1 MTRKEILEFVRNNTT
16 SFMGTVENGEPR
28 VRAMDTPR
36 VDDNGLTFCT
46 GSGKDVCRQ
55 LLEDPEVELCYWSTS
70 EKKQLR
76 IRGRMEILD
85 DEDLKKKIV
94 ETKFT
99 FLKPVVEEYGWNTLT
114 LFRLS
119 GGTVRIWSAEAPGNA
134 DTDVYDF

>member
-16 SFMGTVENGEPR
+16 SFMGTVEHGEPR
-28 VRAMDTPR
+28 VRAMDTPH

-55 LLEDPEVELCYWSTS
+55 LIENPSVELCYWSAS

-76 IRGRMEILD
+76 IRGKIEKLD
-85 DEDLKKKIV
+85 DEDLKKEIV

-99 FLKPVVEEYGWNTLT
+99 FLKPVVEQHGWDTLT

-119 GGTVRIWSAEAPGNA
+119 GGTVRIWSAEAPGNI
-134 DTDVYDF
+134 DTTVYGF